1 MAFSINTN
9 VASLQAQYYLNQTN
23 AFQGKTINE
32 VTSGLRIVNSGD
44 DAAGLAV
51 ANGLRDSQAV
61 LTQGVR
67 NINDAQAQL
76 QTIDGAMSN
85 IGNLLDRLNTLA
97 TQSAT
102 DTFTGSRAT
111 LQAEFASTQAEIS
124 RQATAV
130 GMNSGGPMVGNL
142 NVVIGGGQSVGG
154 GTVTLGLA
162 NAAVDA
168 NSLGLTANTETGTVA
183 LTTNA
188 AVVAAIGANTTATFT
203 FTAPT
208 AVPASYGVAGGVV
221 VTVGLGGVSTQT
233 ELLSAVNNAIA
244 QQSLANPD
252 FAAANFSASLNP
264 TGHLTFSTTEPIAPD
279 APTVA
284 GALGGAVA
292 LGFAVAGTA
301 ASALGAI
308 DISSQAG
315 GAAAVAT
322 IATSV
327 ATLGSAQA
335 AVGKSEN
342 ILNYALNLA
351 ATQVTNEAS
360 SESQIRDAG
369 LAQQAA
375 NLTKAQILLQAG
387 VAALAQANSAPQAI
401 LTLLKT

>member
-1 MAFSINTN
+1 
-9 VASLQAQYYLNQTN
+9 
-23 AFQGKTINE
+23 
-32 VTSGLRIVNSGD
+32 
-44 DAAGLAV
+44 
-51 ANGLRDSQAV
+51 
-61 LTQGVR
+61 
-67 NINDAQAQL
+67 L

-111 LQAEFASTQAEIS
+111 LQAEFSSTQAEIT

-130 GMNSGGPMVGNL
+130 GMNSTGPMVGNL
-142 NVVIGGGQSVGG
+142 NVVIGGGQTVGG
-154 GTVTLGLA
+154 GTVTLGLLG
-162 NAAVDA
+162 AAVDA
-168 NSLGLTANTETGTVA
+168 TSLGLTSNTETGTVA

-208 AVPASYGVAGGVV
+208 AVPASYGVPGGVV
-221 VTVGLGGVSTQT
+221 VTVGLGGVSTQA
-233 ELLSAVNNAIA
+233 ELLSAVNSAIA

-264 TGHLTFSTTEPIAPD
+264 TGHLTFSTTESIAPD

-284 GALGGAVA
+284 GGLGGAVA

-301 ASALGAI
+301 ATNAGAI
-308 DISSQAG
+308 DISSQGG

-342 ILNYALNLA
+342 VLNYALNLA

-360 SESQIRDAG
+360 SESQIRDAD